1 MRFFI
6 ALFAILMYPIGGVLF
21 EPFASDPS
29 SRGGLMIKKIL
40 LAILI
45 LLIAGIAYLYV
56 NKDKIARMAVEKS
69 VPLIE
74 SSLLDNIPAD
84 VNKEEVKEVFA
95 RVDARIKEG
104 KIDFVQMQGLI
115 LNFRDALKDQKVDS
129 VEFHKVYEAMK
140 KLAGQ

>member
-1 MRFFI
+1 
-6 ALFAILMYPIGGVLF
+6 
-21 EPFASDPS
+21 
-29 SRGGLMIKKIL
+29 MIKKIL